1 MFTPPGAYDRVITIF
16 SPEGRLLQV
25 EYAVE
30 AVRRGATIV
39 GIVSKEGVVLGA
51 EERTTSKLQ
60 DPRFS
65 WKIYQIDDHIGVAIV
80 GLGADARILV
90 DQARIYAQTHRL
102 TYGEPIDVEVL
113 ARRIADIKQAYTQ
126 YSGARPF
133 GVAMAFGGV
142 DRDGPRLFVTL
153 PGGDYWGY
161 KATSL
166 GANSEQA
173 SEVLEAEYRDDI
185 TLDEAIILCLKS
197 FSKALEGRVGG
208 RNVKIAVI
216 PTSTR
221 QFRRLTD
228 EEVDL
233 YAAKLG

>member
-30 AVRRGATIV
+30 AVKRGATIV

-51 EERTTSKLQ
+51 EEKTASKLQ
-60 DPRFS
+60 DPDFS

-80 GLGADARILV
+80 GLGADARVLV
-90 DQARIYAQTHRL
+90 DQARIYAQTNRL
-102 TYGEPIDVEVL
+102 IYGEPVDVEIL
-113 ARRIADIKQAYTQ
+113 ARRIADIKQMYTQ

-142 DRDGPRLFVTL
+142 DRTGPRLFVTL

-161 KATSL
+161 KATAL
-166 GANSEQA
+166 GANGDQA
-173 SEVLEAEYRDDI
+173 LEVLEAEYKEDLTMDDAI
-185 TLDEAIILCLKS
+185 TLCLKA
-197 FSKALEGRVGG
+197 FAKAMEGRVGG

-216 PTSTR
+216 PVSTK
-221 QFRRLTD
+221 QFRKLSD
-228 EEVDL
+228 EEVDK
-233 YAAKLG
+233 YAEKVK